1 MSKRKHYIFI
11 GVALAILAGIVLLKV
26 SGGAQELLE
35 RFSNGQDHFIPV
47 LVMAAIVDSINPC
60 AFSVLL
66 LTIGFLL
73 SLGKARRNVLT
84 TGLSYVLGVFTV
96 YILIGLGILRVLT
109 VFGIPR
115 FMSYVGALI
124 IICFGLLDIL
134 NHYFP
139 NFPIRL
145 KLPQG
150 SHGPIARLMEKGSV
164 PAAFLLGGFVG
175 LVEFPCTGGPYLFVL
190 GMLHDTAT
198 ALSGFGYL
206 VLYNLIFVLPLII
219 LLFVASDPVV
229 LEKVQAWRRSSTGAI
244 RVWGGVVMVLLG
256 LLLLAL

>member
-96 YILIGLGILRVLT
+96 YILIGLFILRVLT
-109 VFGIPR
+109 LFGIPR
-115 FMSYVGALI
+115 F
-124 IICFGLLDIL
+124 
-134 NHYFP
+134 
-139 NFPIRL
+139 
-145 KLPQG
+145 
-150 SHGPIARLMEKGSV
+150 
-164 PAAFLLGGFVG
+164 
-175 LVEFPCTGGPYLFVL
+175 
-190 GMLHDTAT
+190 
-198 ALSGFGYL
+198 
-206 VLYNLIFVLPLII
+206 
-219 LLFVASDPVV
+219 
-229 LEKVQAWRRSSTGAI
+229 
-244 RVWGGVVMVLLG
+244 
-256 LLLLAL
+256 